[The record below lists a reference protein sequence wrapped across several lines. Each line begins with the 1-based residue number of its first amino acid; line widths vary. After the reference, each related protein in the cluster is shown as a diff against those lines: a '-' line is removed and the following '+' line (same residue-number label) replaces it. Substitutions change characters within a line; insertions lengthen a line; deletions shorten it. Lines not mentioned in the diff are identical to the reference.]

1 MRELTFCYSISY
13 GQNET
18 GITIELSKFQQIKP
32 KTMNRNLL
40 LFIVLIKVSF
50 IHGNDK
56 ILNPVCIDSAGLSKQ
71 YHVVEL
77 TNEEIVYDAYQVK
90 SEVAERTFIGE
101 ARMIFTDDNIVLE
114 FELQDY
120 FVSTKFDYIIPDRE
134 VEILMR
140 SICKRFGNEY
150 LEYSKLLFFG
160 AGSAISFTCGNKEYL
175 LVEK

>member
-1 MRELTFCYSISY
+1 
-13 GQNET
+13 
-18 GITIELSKFQQIKP
+18 
-32 KTMNRNLL
+32 MNRNLL

-50 IHGNDK
+50 IHGNHK

-120 FVSTKFDYIIPDRE
+120 RRKIKPIGDNLGTALGYHRE
-134 VEILMR
+134 
-140 SICKRFGNEY
+140 SINSLHSR
-150 LEYSKLLFFG
+150 LLRPLSG
-160 AGSAISFTCGNKEYL
+160 
-175 LVEK
+175 